1 MNRVVP
7 PPAPANVIWLDDVD
21 STNAVAERIAESWL
35 AGEED
40 RLPETLVVA
49 QRQSAGR
56 GRGAHA
62 WDSPAGG
69 LYATWLAW
77 LSVQALPTLPMA
89 AAVSLAAAVEEL
101 VPGLRVGLKW
111 PNDLLVGERKL
122 GGVLCASR
130 SNGDAAWVTVG
141 FGINVGADPV
151 LLPGDQT
158 KAVSLGSLGFA
169 GDAGEGIWSLVAG
182 FLARI
187 HPALADSQGTRAQW
201 VARSIHRAREVMRLR
216 LHSGVVE
223 GRFVGFGQ
231 QGELE
236 LEVGGKLGRFSVGE
250 LLADKE
256 GGG

>member
-1 MNRVVP
+1 VNRVVSAL
-7 PPAPANVIWLDDVD
+7 APANVIWLDDID
-21 STNAVAERIAESWL
+21 STNAVAERLVDSWL
-35 AGEED
+35 AAEED
-40 RLPETLVVA
+40 RLPETLLVA

-56 GRGAHA
+56 GRGAHG
-62 WDSPAGG
+62 WQSPPGG

-77 LSVQALPTLPMA
+77 VPVRILPMVPMA
-89 AAVSLAAAVEEL
+89 VGVSLAGAVEEL

-111 PNDLLVGERKL
+111 PNDLLVRERKL

-130 SNGDAAWVTVG
+130 TDGDAAWVTVG

-151 LLPGDQT
+151 LLPGHHTD
-158 KAVSLGSLGFA
+158 AVSLASLGFA

-201 VARSIHRAREVMRLR
+201 VARSIHRAGEVMRLR

-231 QGELE
+231 DGELE
-236 LEVGGKLGRFSVGE
+236 LEVGGELDRFSTGE
-250 LLADKE
+250 LLGEKE
-256 GGG
+256 PGG